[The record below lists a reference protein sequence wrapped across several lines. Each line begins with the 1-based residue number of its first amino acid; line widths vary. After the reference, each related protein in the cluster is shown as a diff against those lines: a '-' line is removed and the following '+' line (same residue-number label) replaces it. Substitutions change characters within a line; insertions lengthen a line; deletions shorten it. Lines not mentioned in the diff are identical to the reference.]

1 VYLFIFYGGTVIQRT
16 KRIKVI
22 KIFIRAS
29 YRANRLRTQDVA
41 KVKILFKNLRNQE
54 IKIMLESMDDLWH
67 LFNIVERGDMV
78 FAQTYR
84 REEKKTDKL
93 RPERGKKKPMRLG
106 IEVED
111 VDFHEFSDRLRV
123 HGIIKEG
130 PQDIGSYHTLNL
142 EEGDRISLI
151 KEKWKAH
158 YLTRLEEAVSATKQP
173 LVIFLTL
180 DYDEAYF
187 AYLRQSGVQET
198 AHITTEGSGKR
209 YKRSPE
215 SKNNFYSEIL
225 HKLKGM
231 VKGATPVVIL
241 GPGFAKEELF
251 ELGKDREPDI
261 FSHAVVQGTGQVGL
275 PGIHEALKEGLAP
288 RILKDTRVG
297 YETTLV
303 EELLAEISKD
313 GNYAYGHKEVEEA
326 VSIGAAEKLLVT
338 DRMVREKKVDKLLK
352 KAQERRTEIAIINA
366 QTDCG
371 KKLESLGGAGAILR
385 YRMH

>member
-1 VYLFIFYGGTVIQRT
+1 V
-16 KRIKVI
+16 
-22 KIFIRAS
+22 
-29 YRANRLRTQDVA
+29 NE
-41 KVKILFKNLRNQE
+41 VKILSKNLRDRK

-67 LFNIVERGDMV
+67 LFNIIDKGDLV
-78 FAQTYR
+78 VAQTYR

-106 IEVED
+106 ISVED
-111 VDFHEFSDRLRV
+111 VEFHEFSDRLRV
-123 HGIIKEG
+123 HGVIKEG

-151 KEKWKAH
+151 KEEWKRH
-158 YLTRLEEAVSATKQP
+158 FLIRLEEAVAATKQP

-198 AHITTEGSGKR
+198 AHIVTEGSGKR
-209 YKRSPE
+209 YKRNPE
-215 SKNNFYSEIL
+215 AKKNFYSEIL
-225 HKLKGM
+225 QKLVGM
-231 VKGATPVVIL
+231 VKGPTPIVIL
-241 GPGFAKEELF
+241 GPGFAKEEFF
-251 ELGKDREPDI
+251 EIGRDKEPEI

-275 PGIHEALKEGLAP
+275 PGVHEALKEGLAP

-297 YETTLV
+297 YETSLV

-313 GNYAYGHKEVEEA
+313 GNYAYGQKEVENA
-326 VSIGAAEKLLVT
+326 VSAGAADKLLVS
-338 DRMVREKKVDKLLK
+338 DRLVREKKVDRLLK
-352 KAQERRTEIAIINA
+352 LAQDKRSEIAIINA

-371 KKLESLGGAGAILR
+371 KKLESLGGIGAILR
-385 YRMH
+385 YKIH

>member
-1 VYLFIFYGGTVIQRT
+1 V
-16 KRIKVI
+16 
-22 KIFIRAS
+22 S
-29 YRANRLRTQDVA
+29 E
-41 KVKILFKNLRNQE
+41 VKILSKNLRDQE

-67 LFNIVERGDMV
+67 LFNIIEKNDLV

-93 RPERGKKKPMRLG
+93 RPERGKKKSMRLG
-106 IEVED
+106 IQVED
-111 VDFHEFSDRLRV
+111 VEFHEFSDRLRV

-142 EEGDRISLI
+142 EEGDRLSII
-151 KEKWKAH
+151 KEEWKRH
-158 YLTRLEEAVSATKQP
+158 YVTRLEEAVSATKQP

-187 AYLRQSGVQET
+187 AYLRQSGVQEV

-209 YKRSPE
+209 YKRTPDA
-215 SKNNFYSEIL
+215 KKKFYSEIMQ
-225 HKLKGM
+225 KLIGM
-231 VKGATPVVIL
+231 VKGPTPIVIL

-251 ELGKDREPDI
+251 ELGKEKEAEV

-297 YETTLV
+297 YETSLV
-303 EELLAEISKD
+303 EELLAEISKE

-326 VSIGAAEKLLVT
+326 VTSGAAEKILVT
-338 DRMVREKKVDKLLK
+338 DRLVREKKVDELLK
-352 KAQERRTEIAIINA
+352 IAQVKRSEIAIINA

-371 KKLESLGGAGAILR
+371 KKLESLGGIGAILR
-385 YRMH
+385 YRIH